1 MTVSIAPIATLAE
14 FLDRPDLEDSPAWE
28 YLDGRAVQKT
38 MSKFRHSLLQ
48 KRLIGAIDAVGDRY
62 TAMPELRCTFG
73 DRSIVPDVA
82 VIAWERV
89 ALTDQGEPIDQFLA
103 APDWIIEILSPE
115 QPTNRVMDKLLHSL
129 QFGSQLAWLVDPQ
142 DRSVVSFLPDRQPL
156 LHRRATPLPC
166 LPDLPLTLTAE
177 QIFGWLKVGSQPEET
192 S

>member
-28 YLDGRAVQKT
+28 YLDGRAVQKP
-38 MSKFRHSLLQ
+38 MPKFRHSLLQ

-73 DRSIVPDVA
+73 DRSIVSDVA
-82 VIAWERV
+82 VIARERV
-89 ALTDQGEPIDQFLA
+89 PLTDEGTLIDEFLA
-103 APDWIIEILSPE
+103 APDWLIQILLPKQSL
-115 QPTNRVMDKLLHSL
+115 NRVIEPLLQSL
-129 QFGSQLAWLVDPQ
+129 QLGSRLVWLVDPQ
-142 DRSVVSFLPDRQPL
+142 DRSVLTFLPDRQPL
-156 LHRRATPLPC
+156 LHRRTVPLPC

-177 QIFGWLKVGSQPEET
+177 QIFDWLKVGSQPEET

>member
-28 YLDGRAVQKT
+28 YLDGRAVQKP
-38 MSKFRHSLLQ
+38 MPKFRHSLLQ
-48 KRLIGAIDAVGDRY
+48 KCLIRAIDAVGDRY

-89 ALTDQGEPIDQFLA
+89 ALTDEGEPIDQFLA

-115 QPTNRVMDKLLHSL
+115 QPANWGMDQLLHSL

-142 DRSVVSFLPDRQPL
+142 DRSVLTLLPDRQSL
-156 LHRRATPLPC
+156 LHRRSTPLPC

-177 QIFGWLKVGSQPEET
+177 QIFGWLKGGSQPEEAL
-192 S
+192 

>member
-28 YLDGRAVQKT
+28 YLDGRAVQKP
-38 MSKFRHSLLQ
+38 MPKFRHSLLQ
-48 KRLIGAIDAVGDRY
+48 KRLIRAIDAVGDRY

-89 ALTDQGEPIDQFLA
+89 ALTDEGEPIDQFLA

-115 QPTNRVMDKLLHSL
+115 QPANWVMDQLLHSL

-142 DRSVVSFLPDRQPL
+142 DRSVLTLLPDRQSL

-177 QIFGWLKVGSQPEET
+177 QIFGWLKGGSQPEEAL
-192 S
+192 

>member
-28 YLDGRAVQKT
+28 YLDGVAVQKP
-38 MSKFRHSLLQ
+38 MPKFRHSLLQ
-48 KRLIGAIDAVGDRY
+48 KRLIRAIDAVGDRY

-89 ALTDQGEPIDQFLA
+89 ALTDEGEPIDQFLA

-115 QPTNRVMDKLLHSL
+115 QPANRVMDQLLHSL
-129 QFGSQLAWLVDPQ
+129 QFGSRLAWLVDPQ
-142 DRSVVSFLPDRQPL
+142 DQSILALLPDRPPL
-156 LHRRATPLPC
+156 IGRRADPLPC

-177 QIFGWLKVGSQPEET
+177 QIFGWLKVGSQPEEA